1 MRGFFIA
8 AIMALL
14 AGLVL
19 LGVNKE
25 VAIGVLVAGLILG
38 LFGRA
43 AQEEENHRELV
54 ELIERQS
61 SRRD

>member
-8 AIMALL
+8 TIMALL
-14 AGLVL
+14 GGLVL

-25 VAIGVLVAGLILG
+25 VAIGVLVAGVMLG
-38 LFGRA
+38 LLGRA

-54 ELIERQS
+54 ELIERQP

>member
-14 AGLVL
+14 GGLVL

-25 VAIGVLVAGLILG
+25 VAIGVLVAGVILG
-38 LFGRA
+38 LLGRA